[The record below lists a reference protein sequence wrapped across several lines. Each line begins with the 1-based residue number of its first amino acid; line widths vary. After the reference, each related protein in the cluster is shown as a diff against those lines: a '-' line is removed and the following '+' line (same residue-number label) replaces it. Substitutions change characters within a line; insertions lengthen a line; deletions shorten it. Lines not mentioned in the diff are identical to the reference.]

1 MSQIIA
7 FLEQTFTLELKL
19 TATYTIYKNT
29 QVFINMYLRKM
40 KNKKIQGKWKWKWK
54 CECECYLDGIYYF
67 QMKTFLLT
75 WFKSIWIITITLPHY
90 TAVLMD
96 ICTLL
101 MNVYT

>member
-40 KNKKIQGKWKWKWK
+40 KNKKIQGKWKWK